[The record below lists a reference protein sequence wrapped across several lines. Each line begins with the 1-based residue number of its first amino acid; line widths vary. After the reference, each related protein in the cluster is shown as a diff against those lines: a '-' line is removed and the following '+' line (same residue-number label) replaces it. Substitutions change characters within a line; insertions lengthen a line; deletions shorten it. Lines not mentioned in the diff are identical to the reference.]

1 MQADKKKFLR
11 RLRIIEGQ
19 VKGVID
25 MVEEDRYCIDI
36 SNQIMAISQALKGVN
51 REVLSAHLHHCVL
64 DSMESKDADRVEEK
78 LEEIN
83 QASAKL
89 SK

>member
-1 MQADKKKFLR
+1 MQADKKKILR

-51 REVLSAHLHHCVL
+51 REVLSVHLHHCVL
-64 DSMESKDADRVEEK
+64 DSMESKDADQVEER

-83 QASAKL
+83 QVIAKL